1 MSASRIRGTRADD
14 AGAATTFAT
23 VRVEDSDLLRDLA
36 SHGVTVTGA
45 VEGTFETLLSWLVP
59 SVLIKISII
68 PRGVAALGYTIQLPT
83 EDRFLMARSELEN
96 KIAVLLGGRAAE
108 EIVYGEVSTGAQ
120 DDLQKATGVA
130 KSMVKA
136 YGMSERVGQVS
147 LERERSM
154 QLLAPDAGSM
164 RGDYSEKTAREIDC
178 EVRRI
183 IEQQYDRARKIL
195 AEQEAVLREAAI
207 VLRQHETV
215 TGAEL
220 AGIRNRAGQERRVS

>member
-1 MSASRIRGTRADD
+1 VSASRIRGTRADD

-96 KIAVLLGGRAAE
+96 KIAVLLVGRAAE

-120 DDLQKATGVA
+120 DDLQMATGVA

-136 YGMSERVGQVS
+136 YGMSDRVGQVS

-154 QLLAPDAGSM
+154 LLLAPDAGSM
-164 RGDYSEKTAREIDC
+164 RGDYSEETAREIDC